1 MRIHDYLEQPE
12 STDQDNFIAKV
23 DDTTDRVRRSLRDF
37 VVGEKVFPRLDDM
50 LAAVGARLDD
60 NRDVG
65 RFIYGS
71 FGSGKSHLLTV
82 LGKMLERDAAVY
94 DLGHPALRRLRA
106 THTWLDRHRTL
117 VVRLN
122 MMGKR
127 SLTSALYEAFNKA
140 LPEGAERL
148 VFTDEERIFKLVESD
163 ARRHG
168 SLETLLEQIAHD
180 GYIPSAAF
188 YHEMRRG
195 DLDARLSL
203 AAELDRWRNH
213 GEQNTR
219 PEDLWVDADTGFDR
233 IARHAQELGYTAV
246 AWIIDEL
253 VIWIREKDRATY
265 VKQVNDLSAMVD
277 HNRARVLPFFVAVA
291 VQMDIAETCP
301 EDISE
306 KGFRE
311 QLGFI
316 SDRFKPAL
324 HLEEQDLYEVA
335 AQRVLARR
343 STLTAAE
350 RQSFD
355 AAIDKVFSEQGD
367 SIRTLAGNLE
377 LAAIKQLYPF
387 HPALLRVLVDVTQAL
402 SRNRTAIAALY
413 ELLAKYPDLAVGQ
426 FVPVGAL
433 WDVLFDSDNIQT
445 LRQNSRSKMAQNLA
459 DTAETWRRIEGKVD
473 AVSSDQKADPKEL
486 RQAVRTTLMCQL
498 SDRAYYP
505 DGRPLREGVTVGAL
519 LRLNH
524 ADIKATTERTGISK
538 LSKLL
543 RGLSGVA
550 PQVLVGTAAT
560 EVDPVVQIKTDKI
573 DIDKVLAR
581 ARDEVDHRHRLAY
594 MRKLLKDQLGLALE
608 SATEV
613 PLTSTWRGTKR
624 KGLVRLCNVR
634 TLSYGGKDNEFDHGA
649 NAFLILVDYPFDEE
663 PGRTRQDD
671 VETLRRAKARSTHW
685 TLAWL
690 PEHLNATELA
700 ALDNAAAVDLIRR
713 DQRRFLEDF
722 PPRDAQEVARAL
734 EAYQVGRRTELE
746 RAVQRLYFDEGQI
759 HVLKDQLGEF
769 NLQGVDKASTP
780 QRLGTHILDK
790 RYPNHPG
797 FSRLLNSADLNSL
810 AEWVTRAAQT
820 GQSHDLKANQ
830 MAVVDAIAVPLELV
844 HKGPSSITAR
854 RDGRYLRTI
863 LEWIGTRTSF
873 ASTELR
879 DLLMAEDGWGFGFT
893 AELAD
898 FFLFYLLNVEGFE
911 AQQNNKS
918 MTVSGPTELPERF
931 QLVKDEV
938 VNAPTWDQARKVAE
952 ELFSLRGRADLPTSP
967 EQAKLAR
974 DVAGTARTLRGS
986 AVTLRDRLLGIL
998 AWAEVSGESSARL
1011 GLVKVII
1018 DRLDALLADTANID
1032 RIQRLAGMSQETG
1045 YKSLQRLVRNL
1056 GDETA
1061 ALADIDSAKLAFEYI
1076 GTHGSADDKTAV
1088 VERLQNILTDGIDTG
1103 SLRELV
1109 TPWAAEA
1116 ARRFKALLG
1125 QRGPGQPPTYP
1136 PVEPPTYPPRQ
1147 PPGPPPPS
1155 PPNARNFVCTDLP
1168 RAEAAAAVTK
1178 ALEQALAEVPSARIT
1193 IRVIVEP
1200 AT

>member
-50 LAAVGARLDD
+50 LTAVGARLDD

-94 DLGHPALRRLRA
+94 DLGHAALRRLRA

-127 SLTSALYEAFNKA
+127 SLTSALYEAFNRA

-148 VFTDEERIFKLVESD
+148 VFTDEERIFKLIESD
-163 ARRHG
+163 ARRHA
-168 SLETLLEQIAHD
+168 SLETLLEQIVRD
-180 GYIPSAAF
+180 GGIPSAAF

-195 DLDARLSL
+195 DLIARLSL
-203 AAELDRWRNH
+203 AADLDRWRNH

-246 AWIIDEL
+246 AWVIDEL

-277 HNRARVLPFFVAVA
+277 HNCARVLPFFVAVA

-350 RQSFD
+350 RQTFE

-367 SIRTLAGNLE
+367 SIRALAGNLE
-377 LAAIKQLYPF
+377 LPFIKQLYPF

-413 ELLAKYPDLAVGQ
+413 ELLASYPDLAVGQ

-473 AVSSDQKADPKEL
+473 AVSGDQKADPKEL

-519 LRLNH
+519 LRLNL
-524 ADIKATTERTGISK
+524 ADIKAITERTGISK

-573 DIDKVLAR
+573 DIEKVLAR

-608 SATEV
+608 STTEV
-613 PLTSTWRGTKR
+613 PLTPPNWRGTKR

-634 TLSYGGKDNEFDHGA
+634 MLSYGGKDNEFDHGA

-671 VETLRRAKARSTHW
+671 IETLRRAKARSTHW

-690 PEHLNATELA
+690 PEHLNPTELA

-734 EAYQVGRRTELE
+734 EAYQVGRRAELE
-746 RAVQRLYFDEGQI
+746 RAIQRLYFDEGQI

-797 FSRLLNSADLNSL
+797 FSRLLNNTDLNNL

-820 GQSHDLKANQ
+820 GQSHDLKAAQ

-854 RDGRYLRTI
+854 RDGRYLRAV

-893 AELAD
+893 SELAD

-918 MTVSGPTELPERF
+918 MTVSGPTELPDRF

-974 DVAGTARTLRGS
+974 DIAGTARTLRGS

-998 AWAEVSGESSARL
+998 AWAEVPGERSARL

-1032 RIQRLAGMSQETG
+1032 RIQRLAGLSQETG

-1061 ALADIDSAKLAFEYI
+1061 ALADIESARLAYQYI
-1076 GTHGSADDKTAV
+1076 GGTRGSAEDKTAV
-1088 VERLQNILTDGIDTG
+1088 VDRLHNILTDGLDTG

-1116 ARRFKALLG
+1116 ARRFKALLDDDI
-1125 QRGPGQPPTYP
+1125 GPRPPVQPPVQP
-1136 PVEPPTYPPRQ
+1136 PV
-1147 PPGPPPPS
+1147 PPS
-1155 PPNARNFVCTDLP
+1155 PPPNARNFVCKDLP
-1168 RAEAAAAVTK
+1168 RAQATAAITK
-1178 ALEQALAEVPSARIT
+1178 ALEQALADIPGARLTIT
-1193 IRVIVEP
+1193 VTVEP